1 MEKKSISKIVNMLR
15 SSSINKVTMVNI
27 LMQENTYDEMHTIYA
42 KVPGIFKSIFALP
55 YLKRKS
61 YSEVYGTGYV
71 LQKDNI
77 VEYIGILAF
86 VFELNHNLLNKFVQL
101 RQKFEDNLLIGNYN
115 LAYQYLNEINIS
127 ISYSSWASS
136 HEIKLVRLSQGLNAS
151 TQLYNKISDC
161 DTPNSLFS
169 MCAFKSSSIDYP
181 FDADT
186 QLYYNLA
193 QSLEPEFRSF
203 IILHCF
209 PYMGGIEGNWI
220 FRDSNSSLIDLYLS
234 LRENL
239 WYLPEE
245 IIQNTEFRDHIKR
258 IASVIN
264 DPLLHKFC
272 YIQDI
277 DRNFQLNTSERDLL
291 IYLYYTQEY
300 NETIEKGRAYLEQ
313 NPSDMSILDLVVRAM
328 VLSGYD
334 SNWLN
339 KDGSIFDKIF
349 YHYFN
354 LLAHKETFQVHLKRL
369 RTICQSQYS
378 ITGLRHLYEIITSFD
393 ASDIHY
399 LHSYSWRF
407 SFGLNL
413 SDLVFFSTMEEKEK
427 FIYDWNSPIQ
437 SYFYA
442 LLNESEKI
450 VDPEFENIQ
459 LRSRNDIDI
468 VNYLEQYWHRKE
480 VPVYLE
486 NVVATFLFNY
496 YAFHSF
502 WHKAVLFYV
511 NSILE
516 DKTLDI
522 KFDKKV
528 LMEKMDNEMIDDL
541 NIPLEMSI
549 FYTLID
555 ATTSK
560 RYLSYKHYLKQIGVS
575 KASEIKIVADRRVKY
590 FLYSVADQKVIGL
603 HRRQFKNQNE
613 VIEERLSICNNLY
626 EIFQDKCS
634 SDEIASLIKTNRIK
648 GLIKQVD
655 ESKIYVDEDGIRRN
669 ELADEE
675 LIFTMFQSTDSN
687 IQYEDQGMQFLVK
700 YLKSL
705 GRPTIYLGNL
715 DEFTEVN
722 YKLSLFS
729 QLYLGFRDKFLFNPK
744 YGLDFYLS
752 TRIRH
757 GTLVNQLR
765 NHFQEHRLVTNKN
778 ESGAYGLNSYWTDEV
793 MHLNGEEREKCLN
806 RLLEFT
812 ESIDKHILTIKDQYI
827 QIKTENRNTDKLA
840 CFDFSLRN
848 IEYEIQTN
856 LSQCENVDFN
866 TCVHKIFSSLW
877 VLTEE
882 CLRCLREMLDSVKD
896 IMQSELTELVSDI
909 LKILGNDKYRM
920 STLSNAVTS
929 CSTELQNDF
938 AIVNRWFERRNNASF
953 DFTMQYVLDTC
964 ITIINNMN
972 QQGLHPNIFN
982 NSQSLFVGDYF
993 NIMYDIFHDLLNN
1006 VLNYQKEKGQSINCS
1021 INIDEEDNFLHI
1033 KVKNWVA
1040 AEDIGTIR
1048 HTLESYKDKYDVMIT
1063 SGQVSKEGKTG
1074 ITKIYNLVS
1083 NVLNAIGNSYDN
1095 QVGEEGFIANIVLNI
1110 SKLRKES

>member
-1 MEKKSISKIVNMLR
+1 
-15 SSSINKVTMVNI
+15 MVNI

-42 KVPGIFKSIFALP
+42 KVPGIFKSIFTLP

-61 YSEVYGTGYV
+61 YSEVYGTGYI

-86 VFELNHNLLNKFVQL
+86 VFELNHKLLNKFVQL

-136 HEIKLVRLSQGLNAS
+136 NEIKLVRLSQGLNAS

-186 QLYYNLA
+186 LLYYNLA

-245 IIQNTEFRDHIKR
+245 IIQNTEFRDYIKR

-328 VLSGYD
+328 VLSGHD

-339 KDGSIFDKIF
+339 KDGSVFDKIF

-399 LHSYSWRF
+399 LHSNSWRF

-437 SYFYA
+437 NYFCA

-459 LRSRNDIDI
+459 LRNWSDIDI
-468 VNYLEQYWHRKE
+468 VNYMEQYWHKKE

-502 WHKAVLFYV
+502 WHEAVLFYV

-522 KFDKKV
+522 KFDKKA
-528 LMEKMDNEMIDDL
+528 LIEKMDNEMIDDL

-590 FLYSVADQKVIGL
+590 FLYSVADQKVT
-603 HRRQFKNQNE
+603 K
-613 VIEERLSICNNLY
+613 
-626 EIFQDKCS
+626 
-634 SDEIASLIKTNRIK
+634 
-648 GLIKQVD
+648 
-655 ESKIYVDEDGIRRN
+655 
-669 ELADEE
+669 
-675 LIFTMFQSTDSN
+675 
-687 IQYEDQGMQFLVK
+687 
-700 YLKSL
+700 
-705 GRPTIYLGNL
+705 
-715 DEFTEVN
+715 
-722 YKLSLFS
+722 
-729 QLYLGFRDKFLFNPK
+729 
-744 YGLDFYLS
+744 
-752 TRIRH
+752 
-757 GTLVNQLR
+757 
-765 NHFQEHRLVTNKN
+765 
-778 ESGAYGLNSYWTDEV
+778 
-793 MHLNGEEREKCLN
+793 
-806 RLLEFT
+806 
-812 ESIDKHILTIKDQYI
+812 
-827 QIKTENRNTDKLA
+827 
-840 CFDFSLRN
+840 
-848 IEYEIQTN
+848 
-856 LSQCENVDFN
+856 
-866 TCVHKIFSSLW
+866 
-877 VLTEE
+877 
-882 CLRCLREMLDSVKD
+882 
-896 IMQSELTELVSDI
+896 VS
-909 LKILGNDKYRM
+909 
-920 STLSNAVTS
+920 
-929 CSTELQNDF
+929 
-938 AIVNRWFERRNNASF
+938 
-953 DFTMQYVLDTC
+953 
-964 ITIINNMN
+964 
-972 QQGLHPNIFN
+972 HPN
-982 NSQSLFVGDYF
+982 
-993 NIMYDIFHDLLNN
+993 
-1006 VLNYQKEKGQSINCS
+1006 K
-1021 INIDEEDNFLHI
+1021 
-1033 KVKNWVA
+1033 
-1040 AEDIGTIR
+1040 
-1048 HTLESYKDKYDVMIT
+1048 
-1063 SGQVSKEGKTG
+1063 
-1074 ITKIYNLVS
+1074 
-1083 NVLNAIGNSYDN
+1083 
-1095 QVGEEGFIANIVLNI
+1095 
-1110 SKLRKES
+1110 